1 LNRSLRSHV
10 AAVGIAASTLVL
22 AADCS
27 GLVGASTQAEVEPAP
42 APPTISQEV
51 IGQTPWPVKTR
62 YVVDLWLHGYA
73 MLITDTSRTPA
84 FRRDYRDAMIVAKN
98 SKNILTQLDQNA
110 EMLRHGLRVNPRL
123 IDGARLALRE
133 GSWEEMGNDIAAFL
147 TGGADSASGKKRQS
161 ALSTWKRAPHASEET
176 IDMSAALGAIYK
188 TEADREWLKVFALS
202 LTDEH
207 SKFYEQYWRE
217 QQRALRPALA
227 AVDTQFS
234 QRYLKLLRSYFRGVQ
249 LQTGEI
255 VLSLPLGGEG
265 QNILQGQHSVAIG
278 FPDVADSSLEAVY
291 EFAHEVVGGVAEQA
305 VRERITP
312 AEFRAGVG
320 APLVSPA
327 KVRGG
332 ALLLQRAIP
341 ELVNGYERHYL
352 AIARISATDSDVE
365 SAFVRAFPLRQ
376 SIIDGM
382 DQRLDEV
389 LKAAD

>member
-1 LNRSLRSHV
+1 ML
-10 AAVGIAASTLVL
+10 L
-22 AADCS
+22 AAACS
-27 GLVGASTQAEVEPAP
+27 GLAGANTRPETEPAP

-73 MLITDTSRTPA
+73 MLIADTSRTPA

-98 SKNILTQLDQNA
+98 SRNILTQLDQNA
-110 EMLRHGLRVNPRL
+110 EMLQHGLRVSPRL

-147 TGGADSASGKKRQS
+147 IANEDSTSGKKRPS
-161 ALSTWKRAPHASEET
+161 ALSTWKRAPRPSEQTTE
-176 IDMSAALGAIYK
+176 MSLALGSVFR

-207 SKFYEQYWRE
+207 SSFYEQYWRE
-217 QQRALRPALA
+217 QQHTLRPVLA
-227 AVDTQFS
+227 AVDTEFS
-234 QRYLKLLRSYFRGVQ
+234 QRYLKQLRGYLRGVQ

-255 VLSLPLGGEG
+255 VLSLSLGGEG
-265 QNILQGQHSVAIG
+265 RSILQRQHSIAIG
-278 FPDVADSSLEAVY
+278 FPSTADSSLDTVY
-291 EFAHEVVGGVAEQA
+291 ELAHEVIAPVAEQA
-305 VRERITP
+305 VRERISP
-312 AEFRAGVG
+312 AEFRSGIG
-320 APLVSPA
+320 AQLESPA

-332 ALLLQRAIP
+332 AMLLQRAIP
-341 ELVNGYERHYL
+341 ELVAGYERHYL
-352 AIARISATDSDVE
+352 AAARIATSGGDVDSV
-365 SAFVRAFPLRQ
+365 FVRTFPLRQ
-376 SIIDGM
+376 TIVDGM

>member
-1 LNRSLRSHV
+1 LNRSQRSRV
-10 AAVGIAASTLVL
+10 AAAGAALL
-22 AADCS
+22 AAGCS
-27 GLVGASTQAEVEPAP
+27 GLVGASTKPEAEPAP

-73 MLITDTSRTPA
+73 MLIADTSRTPP

-98 SKNILTQLDQNA
+98 SRNILTQLDQNA
-110 EMLRHGLRVNPRL
+110 EMLQHGLRVNPRL

-147 TGGADSASGKKRQS
+147 TSNEDSASGKKRPS
-161 ALSTWKRAPHASEET
+161 ALSTWKRTPRASEET
-176 IDMSAALGAIYK
+176 TDMSLALGSVYR
-188 TEADREWLKVFALS
+188 TEADREWLKMFALS

-217 QQRALRPALA
+217 QQHALRPALA
-227 AVDTQFS
+227 AVDTAFS
-234 QRYLKLLRSYFRGVQ
+234 QHYLKQLRGYLRGVQ

-265 QNILQGQHSVAIG
+265 RSILQGQHSIAIG
-278 FPDVADSSLEAVY
+278 FPSTADSSLDAVY
-291 EFAHEVVGGVAEQA
+291 EFAHEVIAPVAEQA
-305 VRERITP
+305 VRERISP
-312 AEFRAGVG
+312 AEFRSGVG
-320 APLVSPA
+320 AQLESPA
-327 KVRGG
+327 KIRGG
-332 ALLLQRAIP
+332 AMLLQRAIP
-341 ELVNGYERHYL
+341 ELVAGYERHYL
-352 AIARISATDSDVE
+352 AVARIAATGDVDSV
-365 SAFVRAFPLRQ
+365 FVRAFPLRQ
-376 SIIDGM
+376 TIIDGM